1 MLSCFFEVWNAISL
15 SVILIIDATSDSQFV
30 IWLDTID
37 IPGKNYFDKGIAM
50 FVKISIVYLLRY
62 NKIKAVSSKTTASFL
77 TLLWT

>member
-37 IPGKNYFDKGIAM
+37 IPGNHFNKGIAM

-62 NKIKAVSSKTTASFL
+62 NKIKAVSELGLPGSLTQKT
-77 TLLWT
+77 